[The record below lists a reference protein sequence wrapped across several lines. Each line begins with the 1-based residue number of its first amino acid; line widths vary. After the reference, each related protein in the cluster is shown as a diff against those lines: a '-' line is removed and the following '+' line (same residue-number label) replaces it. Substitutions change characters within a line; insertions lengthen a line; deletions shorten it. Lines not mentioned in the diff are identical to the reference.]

1 MNEWYLSQWQ
11 RVIDPPPNESTAG
24 LPRHRHCVHD
34 LVDLRW
40 LSRLSRFVDFVER
53 VGSVDVGIPLCSQEH
68 RDHGLHFAGLLP
80 WHVTQL

>member
-1 MNEWYLSQWQ
+1 
-11 RVIDPPPNESTAG
+11 
-24 LPRHRHCVHD
+24 VHD